1 MKIKIKPF
9 TGTWVIV
16 ELGAWDQE
24 YVNMEVSGYWILHVQ
39 EKWHGTFSFRTGPGR
54 DGLLYG
60 YELKWKEAKVK
71 IPTQWRR
78 AYPDSSFEVIN
89 TTNFENWVG

>member
-1 MKIKIKPF
+1 MPFGASWGCTVQSMKIKIKPF

-60 YELKWKEAKVK
+60 N
-71 IPTQWRR
+71 RR
-78 AYPDSSFEVIN
+78 REGADRIFLGV
-89 TTNFENWVG
+89 TR